1 MIDLQEKKVK
11 SLISILWQPFKRKV
25 EVMEFHYLHVCSVD
39 CSVVSSS
46 DPPVGYTAGRRVPE
60 QLNTRYRKS
69 LGKWKHLTS
78 VIYIIWEERVN
89 RDLLKTKMH
98 GISYFFLCFKS
109 ASLQPYVVCPVKR
122 HICYFSLHVHTIRC
136 TSSWWNN

>member
-1 MIDLQEKKVK
+1 VIDLQEKKVK

-46 DPPVGYTAGRRVPE
+46 DPPIGYTAGRRVPE

-69 LGKWKHLTS
+69 LGKWKHFCYIYYLRGEGKYGPPKDKDAWNFLFLS
-78 VIYIIWEERVN
+78 VLQVCISSTLCCMSSQKTH
-89 RDLLKTKMH
+89 LLFQSACSYYKM
-98 GISYFFLCFKS
+98 YQL
-109 ASLQPYVVCPVKR
+109 VME
-122 HICYFSLHVHTIRC
+122 
-136 TSSWWNN
+136 